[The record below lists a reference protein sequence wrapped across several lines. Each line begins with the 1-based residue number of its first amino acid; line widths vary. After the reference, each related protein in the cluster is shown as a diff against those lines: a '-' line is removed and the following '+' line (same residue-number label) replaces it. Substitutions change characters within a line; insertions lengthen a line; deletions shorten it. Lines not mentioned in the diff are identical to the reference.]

1 MKKQIVL
8 MALGAMALGCS
19 NDSTS
24 PVNANPDATSCG
36 KGSISAGDVKTGEIS
51 AASCVRY
58 DFAYTQDSVPFDSY
72 SFKAEKGKGYM
83 FLLENADVTQ
93 SWDAL
98 LELATV
104 NPNTGEE
111 QLLAISDDEGGN
123 GFSRMY
129 FIAPATGTFYIR
141 AGAYDLEELSAYKLT
156 ARSCDSPIPQVTG
169 TLDAST
175 QTLSASDC
183 MLAHPDFVDD
193 SSHVKL
199 FSLQIGPN
207 ETKTVTVS
215 SDDFQPGFQI
225 YGPAWGVPCDYEY
238 EGCGGGWAS
247 VSESNTVSYTITAEG
262 DYSCNNAFER
272 PEHVGP
278 LASVQSASFGSCAI
292 FNYPGQ
298 YTVAV
303 GSLSSS
309 TGSFTISVDE
319 GEPPPPPS
327 VVGADVRSK
336 NPTLNFLRKKPMRAS
351 QYLNRSI

>member
-8 MALGAMALGCS
+8 VALGAMTLGCS
-19 NDSTS
+19 SDSTS
-24 PVNANPDATSCG
+24 PVSANPDATSCS
-36 KGSISAGDVKTGEIS
+36 KGSISVGDVKTG
-51 AASCVRY
+51 ALDASSCLRY
-58 DFAYTQDSVPFDSY
+58 DFAYSQDSTPFDSY

-83 FLLENADVTQ
+83 FKLENADLTQ
-93 SWDAL
+93 NWDAL

-111 QLLAISDDEGGN
+111 QLLAISDDEGGS

-129 FIAPATGTFYIR
+129 FIAPVSGTFYLR
-141 AGAYDLEELSAYKLT
+141 AGAYDDGDFSAYKLT
-156 ARSCDSPIPQVTG
+156 ALSCDSPIPQIEG

-183 MLAHPDFVDD
+183 VLAHPDFVDD

-199 FSLQIGPN
+199 FSLLIGPN

-225 YGPAWGVPCDYEY
+225 YGPAWGVSCDYGY
-238 EGCGGGWAS
+238 EGCGGGYAG
-247 VSESNTVSYTITAEG
+247 VNGSNTVSFTVTAEG
-262 DYSCNNAFER
+262 DFNCNNVFQG
-272 PEHVGP
+272 PQQVGP
-278 LASVQSASFGSCAI
+278 LASMQSASLGSCAI

-303 GSLSSS
+303 GSTS
-309 TGSFTISVDE
+309 TAAGSFTIAVSDNA
-319 GEPPPPPS
+319 PPPPRI
-327 VVGADVRSK
+327 VGAEVTSK

-351 QYLNRSI
+351 QYLNRSL